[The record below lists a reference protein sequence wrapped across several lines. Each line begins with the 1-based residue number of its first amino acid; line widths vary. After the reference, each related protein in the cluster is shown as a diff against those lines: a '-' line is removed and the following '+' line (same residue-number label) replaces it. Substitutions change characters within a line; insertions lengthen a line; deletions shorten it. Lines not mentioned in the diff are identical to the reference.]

1 MWNVGRQLYE
11 INYGWGPRLMSALRK
26 RWILLTHRHA
36 NIVFGRDTY
45 RVTRTCATPARFT
58 LRSRKA
64 GWRSNDFI
72 SLANNSALPS
82 LHQ

>member
-36 NIVFGRDTY
+36 NIFINTGGATAADVRALIRRCQEAVEGRTGY
-45 RVTRTCATPARFT
+45 RLEVEIGLVGEF
-58 LRSRKA
+58 
-64 GWRSNDFI
+64 
-72 SLANNSALPS
+72 
-82 LHQ
+82 